1 MKKSFIAITAFTM
14 AFAAT
19 ARSGSVVFDNF
30 SGTFNQIQANGVAIP
45 AGTGFV
51 AVGTSALTP
60 ADLANEINASG
71 ELSLAGR
78 AALAADFVQFGDSIT
93 FGFGG
98 FDGYFQGNA
107 QGDGGAA
114 DFAGKP
120 VLLVAGNGTGIADS
134 SSLLI
139 MAGPDTF
146 AADAPVF
153 STNVGPDSGQLIY
166 GAAGGTNS
174 LDAGFGAIQ
183 MGAIP
188 EPGIAILTL
197 FSAGLLLLRRSR
209 SH

>member
-1 MKKSFIAITAFTM
+1 MKKSLLAITALTL

-30 SGTFNQIQANGVAIP
+30 SCTFTQIQANGEAIS

-51 AVGTSALTP
+51 AVGTTSLTP
-60 ADLANEINASG
+60 AELSG
-71 ELSLAGR
+71 ELFGGGR
-78 AALAADFVQFGDSIT
+78 IRALLAADFVQFGDSIT

-120 VLLVAGNGTGIADS
+120 VLLVAGNGASIAES
-134 SSLLI
+134 SRLLI
-139 MAGPDTF
+139 IAGPDNF
-146 AADAPVF
+146 AADAPLF
-153 STNVGPDSGQLIY
+153 STNVGPESGQLIL
-166 GAAGGTNS
+166 GAFGGVNT
-174 LDAGFGAIQ
+174 LDANFGAIQ
-183 MGAIP
+183 MGPIP

-197 FSAGLLLLRRSR
+197 CSAGLLLLRRR
-209 SH
+209 RAH